1 MVPVNLAG
9 KSGIRAVWAYLDVSQ
24 AKWTACSQQHKRS
37 NCSSGSPAKKVVMSS
52 KMWLGKQTSAS
63 REGRERVTFAM
74 VLWWQN
80 ASYHLQKWICINED
94 QVLLSNSVICC
105 AYSFG
110 HCLADLL
117 PVNFVSCGC
126 NSNPIE
132 INKGFLLTL
141 ISPISPTEGP
151 SIILIK

>member
-1 MVPVNLAG
+1 MFLRQNELHVPNSTREATA
-9 KSGIRAVWAYLDVSQ
+9 AVGVQ
-24 AKWTACSQQHKRS
+24 K
-37 NCSSGSPAKKVVMSS
+37 KKVVMSS

-80 ASYHLQKWICINED
+80 ASYHLQKRICINEN
-94 QVLLSNSVICC
+94 QVLLPNSVICC

-126 NSNPIE
+126 NSDPVE
-132 INKGFLLTL
+132 INRGFLLTL